1 MFISGVCRQV
11 TNSHQAVGAQDP
23 SLEYTGWGN
32 WETRCQGK
40 TKRVVE
46 KMVENKRTQNDTPGL
61 FQNVWGQMMSNGCFQ
76 KYGYP
81 QIIHFNRVFHYK
93 PSILVVFPL
102 FLETPKFWK
111 AKGPFTSGKSSD
123 LPPEWAFWGPSSV
136 LGLGAVNISGN
147 GKAIS
152 SSTVGL
158 WGRWLS

>member
-61 FQNVWGQMMSNGCFQ
+61 FPKCMGSNGCFQ

-102 FLETPKFWK
+102 FLETPKF
-111 AKGPFTSGKSSD
+111 
-123 LPPEWAFWGPSSV
+123 
-136 LGLGAVNISGN
+136 
-147 GKAIS
+147 
-152 SSTVGL
+152 
-158 WGRWLS
+158 